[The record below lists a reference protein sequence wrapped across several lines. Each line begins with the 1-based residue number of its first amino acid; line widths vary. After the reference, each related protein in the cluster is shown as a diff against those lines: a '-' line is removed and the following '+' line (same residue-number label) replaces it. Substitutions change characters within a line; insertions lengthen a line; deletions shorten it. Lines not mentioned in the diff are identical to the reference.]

1 MKSLSLVTLLY
12 EWKRVSETLSQM
24 LILKLLLLS
33 YVMLQRLP
41 LRKLQVQEQHLALLI
56 KLRQALLH
64 VLCLCPYYHFRH
76 NQEVAVAI
84 MSVDRTHLEILT
96 TTFAAVIDAGNL
108 GPDVNIGVLS

>member
-1 MKSLSLVTLLY
+1 
-12 EWKRVSETLSQM
+12 M
-24 LILKLLLLS
+24 LNLKLLLLS
-33 YVMLQRLP
+33 YVMLQRLL
-41 LRKLQVQEQHLALLI
+41 LRKLQVQEQHLALI

-96 TTFAAVIDAGNL
+96 TTFAAAIDAGNL
-108 GPDVNIGVLS
+108 GPDVNNGVLS